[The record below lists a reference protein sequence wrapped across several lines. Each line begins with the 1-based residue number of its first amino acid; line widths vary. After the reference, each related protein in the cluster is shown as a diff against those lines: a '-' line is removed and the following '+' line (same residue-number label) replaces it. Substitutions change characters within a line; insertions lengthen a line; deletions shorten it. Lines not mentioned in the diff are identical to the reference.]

1 MKKTVWI
8 ALSLLVLAAPY
19 LAAQS
24 PADEEY
30 VKAMQQTDGCQKI
43 QLLKAWLGKYAGQ
56 GSQYEQFANAYICLT
71 PCPSKNAAEAVQ
83 YGEKALTMSGLD
95 DTTKVQLMSTVSALA
110 TSIGQTDK
118 AKAAAQQL
126 IDLGQAKKSA
136 DPAQWTKIIG
146 AGYYLQGQAAEK
158 AKDWGGAAQS
168 YIQSYG
174 ILKDPKI
181 AAQLRKIGKS
191 LYDSKQFDAAEK
203 VYREFYASA
212 KDAESAVLLG
222 QTLYKSGKT
231 DEALA
236 IFKEAYAKKKTG
248 ELAYNIGIIVAKQ
261 AQTDPAKATEAI
273 NTLLEASFL
282 YPAQSQNAM
291 NMAQS
296 LFFTATKD
304 VKYNELVAKIQE
316 HNKAIEEYT
325 KTYNSKIEGKS
336 EDDLSESDKKVMQK
350 LLDAIEVEKEAIKK
364 LEAEQKVYLDRFN
377 QLVAQAKSRA
387 GK

>member
-71 PCPSKNAAEAVQ
+71 PCPSKNVAEAVQ

-95 DTTKVQLMSTVSALA
+95 DATKMQLMMNVSALA

-118 AKAAAQQL
+118 AKAAAKQL
-126 IDLGQAKKSA
+126 IDFGESKKGA
-136 DPAQWTKIIG
+136 DPAQWTKVIG

-158 AKDWGGAAQS
+158 AKDWGGAAQA

-236 IFKEAYAKKKTG
+236 VFKEAYGKKKTG

-261 AQTDPAKATEAI
+261 AQTDPAKVTEAV
-273 NTLLEASFL
+273 NTLLDASFL

-377 QLVAQAKSRA
+377 QLVAQAKARV

>member
-1 MKKTVWI
+1 MRKTAWT
-8 ALSLLVLAAPY
+8 ALILLVLAAPY

-43 QLLKAWLGKYAGQ
+43 QLLKAWLAKYAGQ

-83 YGEKALTMSGLD
+83 HGEKALTMSGLD
-95 DTTKVQLMSTVSALA
+95 DATKMQLMMNVSALA

-118 AKAAAQQL
+118 AKAAAKQL
-126 IDLGQAKKSA
+126 IDFGESKKSA
-136 DPAQWTKIIG
+136 DPAQWTKVIG

-158 AKDWGGAAQS
+158 AKDWGGAAQA

-191 LYDSKQFDAAEK
+191 LYDNKEFDAAEK

-236 IFKEAYAKKKTG
+236 IFKEGYAKKKTG
-248 ELAYNIGIIVAKQ
+248 ELAYNIGIILAKQ
-261 AQTDPAKATEAI
+261 AQTDATKVTEAVS
-273 NTLLEASFL
+273 TLLDASFL

-291 NMAQS
+291 KMAEG

-304 VKYNELVAKIQE
+304 VKYNELVAKILE

-336 EDDLSESDKKVMQK
+336 EDDLSESDKKIIQK

-364 LEAEQKVYLDRFN
+364 IEAEQKVYLDRFN
-377 QLVAQAKSRA
+377 QLVAQAKARV

>member
-71 PCPSKNAAEAVQ
+71 PCPSKNVAEAVQ

-377 QLVAQAKSRA
+377 QLVAQAKARV

>member
-1 MKKTVWI
+1 MKKSLWT
-8 ALSLLVLAAPY
+8 ALSLLVLMAPFIS
-19 LAAQS
+19 AQS
-24 PADEEY
+24 PADDDY
-30 VKAMQQTDGCQKI
+30 IKAMQQTDGCQKI
-43 QLLKAWLGKYAGQ
+43 QLLKTWLGKYSGQ
-56 GSQYEQFANAYICLT
+56 GSQYEHFANAYVCLT
-71 PCPSKNAAEAVQ
+71 PCATKNAAESIQ
-83 YGEKALTMSGLD
+83 YGEKALAMSGLD
-95 DTTKVQLMSTVSALA
+95 DGTKVQLMSTISALY
-110 TSIGQTDK
+110 TSLGQAGK

-126 IDLGQAKKSA
+126 IDLGQANKSK

-158 AKDWGGAAQS
+158 GKDWGGAAQA

-181 AAQLRKIGKS
+181 TAQLKKIAKS
-191 LYDSKQFDAAEK
+191 LYDSKQYDAAEK
-203 VYREFYASA
+203 IYREFYAAA
-212 KDAESAVLLG
+212 KDPESAVILG
-222 QTLYKSGKT
+222 QTLYKNGKT

-236 IFKEAYAKKKTG
+236 VFKEAYAKKKTG
-248 ELAYNIGIIVAKQ
+248 EIAYNIGIIVARQ

-291 NMAQS
+291 NLAQS

-304 VKYNELVAKIQE
+304 VKYNALVTKINE

-336 EDDLSESDKKVMQK
+336 EDDLSANDKQIMQK
-350 LLDAIEVEKEAIKK
+350 LLDAIEVEKQAIKK
-364 LEAEQKVYLDRFN
+364 IEAEQQVYVDRFN
-377 QLVAQAKSRA
+377 QLVAQAKARV

>member
-71 PCPSKNAAEAVQ
+71 PCPSKNVAEAVQ

-158 AKDWGGAAQS
+158 AKDWSGAAQS